1 MKVVINVCFGGFGL
15 SKAAMLRYAELKGL
29 SVTVEDEDS
38 FTGPSYWLEPDPAKR
53 ENQENF
59 YLLSLEERQASNQRY
74 EAQRLHERNI
84 SRSDPTLVQVVEEL
98 GRKAAGSYASLKTVE
113 IPDDVKFEIKE
124 YDGYEHVA
132 EVHRTWS

>member
-1 MKVVINVCFGGFGL
+1 MKVVINACFGGFSL

-29 SVTVEDEDS
+29 SVTVEDKDS
-38 FTGPSYWLEPDPAKR
+38 FVGPSYWLEPDPAKR
-53 ENQENF
+53 ENQDNF
-59 YLLSLEERQASNQRY
+59 YLLTPEERQASNQRHA
-74 EAQRLHERNI
+74 AQRLHERNI

-98 GRKAAGSYASLKTVE
+98 GKKAAGSYASLKIVE